1 MSRSAFPEGV
11 DIFNEL
17 FDLPYDKFVAA
28 ERLTE
33 LKTQP
38 KLTNDEQN
46 EVIVLTAELKDYL
59 ITPESFNHLTD
70 AMTALQQFFNDNVQG
85 WLEDKQATWDSY
97 VRNFKLVGDWAV
109 GKNYKFQNMVTSG
122 GNLYLAKSDHLSVA
136 GNKPV
141 IGSNGVWQQISNK
154 GDKGDVGLTGILKG
168 DWNISTSYKIG
179 DAVSFGRELHYTPI
193 IYIALKDNVG
203 KTPNENPLDWLLYD
217 KVYAG
222 SKIPTGFGAGMHFIE
237 FEN

>member
-28 ERLTE
+28 ERLTK

-97 VRNFKLVGDWAV
+97 VRNFKLVGAWAV

-141 IGSNGVWQQISNK
+141 IGSNGIWQQISNK